1 MTTDKSPTG
10 IGGGGADDGDDLEM
24 MQVTHDHLLK
34 ESVRI
39 TQPVD
44 GYRVGTD
51 AVLLAAS
58 INTEKGRILDLGTG
72 VGGVALCI
80 AQRLAGVHI
89 TAVEKDTDIAE
100 LADIN
105 ITDNGFAGRIRLING
120 DVASLPTVLAG
131 QFRSCCQQPALS

>member
-10 IGGGGADDGDDLEM
+10 IGSGGADDGDDLEM

-44 GYRVGTD
+44 GYRVGSD

-72 VGGVALCI
+72 VGGVAFASPSALQVFI
-80 AQRLAGVHI
+80 LPLLKKTRTSPSSPRSTSQIMGLLAGH
-89 TAVEKDTDIAE
+89 
-100 LADIN
+100 AD
-105 ITDNGFAGRIRLING
+105 
-120 DVASLPTVLAG
+120 
-131 QFRSCCQQPALS
+131 QW

>member
-1 MTTDKSPTG
+1 M
-10 IGGGGADDGDDLEM
+10 
-24 MQVTHDHLLK
+24 
-34 ESVRI
+34 RI

-80 AQRLAGVHI
+80 AQRIAGVHI
-89 TAVEKDTDIAE
+89 TAVEKDADIAE
-100 LADIN
+100 IAKIN

-120 DVASLPTVLAG
+120 DVVSLPVILAG
-131 QFRSCCQQPALS
+131 SFDHVISNPPYN